1 MTFVCRGVRS
11 GSLETYLLQTFLL
24 VFCGLLLST
33 PVTAAEPMLPK
44 VYSPDIDVSGW
55 LMSEKLDGVRGYWDG
70 VQLFSKNGNR
80 LYPPAEFIRDLPPFP
95 VEGELW
101 GGRSGFEKTLSI
113 VKKQQPDK
121 AWLQLRFAI
130 FDVPQSDGPFTAR
143 LARATAWFSAHPSP
157 YAYVIPQV
165 KVRDSEHLQ
174 HELQRIEE
182 LGGEGLIVRRPD
194 TLYRGGRSAEIL
206 KVKNYQDA
214 EARVLQHLPG
224 KGRNRGRLGA
234 LLVALDNGM
243 QFRIGS
249 GFSDLERE
257 SPPPIGALIT
267 FKYYGKHPSGLPR
280 FPSFL
285 RVRRDCN
292 L

>member
-1 MTFVCRGVRS
+1 MSLITRGVRS
-11 GSLETYLLQTFLL
+11 KSLTACLVQTLLL
-24 VFCGLLLST
+24 VFCGLLWLT
-33 PVTAAEPMLPK
+33 PVTAAELMLPK
-44 VYSPDIDVSGW
+44 VYTPDIDVSGW

-70 VQLFSKNGNR
+70 AQLFSKNGNR
-80 LYPPAEFIRDLPPFP
+80 LYPPDAFIRDLPPFP
-95 VEGELW
+95 IEGELW

-113 VKKQQPDK
+113 VKRQQPDK
-121 AWLQLRFAI
+121 AWLQLQFAI
-130 FDVPQSDGPFTAR
+130 FDVPQRKVPFLER
-143 LARATAWFSAHPSP
+143 LARAQDWFAAHPTP
-157 YAYVIPQV
+157 YAYVISQI

-174 HELQRIEE
+174 QELSRVEA

-194 TLYRGGRSAEIL
+194 THYRGGRTSEIL

-214 EARVLQHLPG
+214 EARVLDHLSG

-234 LLVALDNGM
+234 LLVALDDGT

-267 FKYYGKHPSGLPR
+267 FKYYGKHPSGIPR

-285 RVRRDCN
+285 RVRRDRN